1 MKNKTVK
8 SLSILLSV
16 CMLGTSSAGAA
27 EFSSG
32 PAAVEEIPAQTES
45 PDADTQSA
53 EIQSVQGDSIDL
65 AGNLTDQ
72 NSTEKSE

>member
-27 EFSSG
+27 EFSVDS
-32 PAAVEEIPAQTES
+32 EKIES
-45 PDADTQSA
+45 VIEPRNFD
-53 EIQSVQGDSIDL
+53 I
-65 AGNLTDQ
+65 
-72 NSTEKSE
+72 